1 MNAKIS
7 IFIFRMQSSLTG
19 LQESLQMCGCSRRSD
34 QCQGSLKCGHYLNVQ
49 KKEAI
54 ILR

>member
-19 LQESLQMCGCSRRSD
+19 LQESLQMCGCRRSD
-34 QCQGSLKCGHYLNVQ
+34 QCQDSLKYGHYLNIQ
-49 KKEAI
+49 IKEAI

>member
-1 MNAKIS
+1 MNVKIS
-7 IFIFRMQSSLTG
+7 IFIFHMQSSLTG
-19 LQESLQMCGCSRRSD
+19 LQESLQMYGYRRSD
-34 QCQGSLKCGHYLNVQ
+34 QCQDSLKCGHYLNIQ